1 MLRQHEWQR
10 ESEFGNIPWM
20 LHHRTKKRSTPV
32 DRFFVAGAWV
42 RTRTSLYIRTL
53 GEQNLPFTDGKQ
65 IADAFGVKWRSRDDR
80 RLNTYKP
87 AGHRQYQKPMLQL

>member
-10 ESEFGNIPWM
+10 ESEFGNILWM

-53 GEQNLPFTDGKQ
+53 GEQNPPFTDGKQ
-65 IADAFGVKWRSRDDR
+65 IADAFGVK
-80 RLNTYKP
+80 
-87 AGHRQYQKPMLQL
+87 

>member
-10 ESEFGNIPWM
+10 ESEFGNILWM
-20 LHHRTKKRSTPV
+20 LHHRTESDRLRLIAFLLPV
-32 DRFFVAGAWV
+32 HGFEPEL
-42 RTRTSLYIRTL
+42 LYIRTL

-80 RLNTYKP
+80 CLNTYKP
-87 AGHRQYQKPMLQL
+87 AGHRQYQKPMLRL

>member
-1 MLRQHEWQR
+1 MLRKHEWQR
-10 ESEFGNIPWM
+10 ENEFGSILWM
-20 LHHRTKKRSTPV
+20 LQHRIES
-32 DRFFVAGAWV
+32 DRLRLVAFFVAEAWV

-80 RLNTYKP
+80 CLNTYKP
-87 AGHRQYQKPMLQL
+87 AGHRQYQKPMLQF

>member
-10 ESEFGNIPWM
+10 ESEFGNILWM
-20 LHHRTKKRSTPV
+20 LHHRTESDRLRLIAFLLPV
-32 DRFFVAGAWV
+32 HGFEPEL
-42 RTRTSLYIRTL
+42 LYMIRTL

-80 RLNTYKP
+80 CLNTYKP